1 MHFEKIFWENLLEKC
16 VLSQNKSFT
25 YSDCGHE
32 YVQSLFELIHNI
44 LQNIGNMMC
53 IFKIA

>member
-1 MHFEKIFWENLLEKC
+1 MLEKC
-16 VLSQNKSFT
+16 VLSQSKTFT

-44 LQNIGNMMC
+44 LKTLKYDVH
-53 IFKIA
+53 F

>member
-1 MHFEKIFWENLLEKC
+1 MHFEKIFWEILLEKC

-32 YVQSLFELIHNI
+32 YVRGLFELIHNI
-44 LQNIGNMMC
+44 LKNWKYDVH
-53 IFKIA
+53 FKTA